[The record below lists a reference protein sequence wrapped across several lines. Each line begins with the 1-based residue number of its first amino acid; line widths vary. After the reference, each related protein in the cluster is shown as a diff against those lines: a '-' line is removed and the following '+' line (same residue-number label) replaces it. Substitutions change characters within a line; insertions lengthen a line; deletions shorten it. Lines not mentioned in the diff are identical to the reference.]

1 MDPEKIHYNYC
12 EVLTTTPWPPNSR
25 VLVTGANGY
34 VAQRLIPELIRREYW
49 VRCMVRT
56 RHTPFFLKHPRIEV
70 VYADCLIKEQLQ
82 PVLNGIE
89 FAYYLIHCMR
99 AKNSDFSDLDR
110 KAAQCFMEVAEEA
123 DIKKGY
129 LPGGVGGDQC
139 PPVQAPAKPNG
150 SRRSF
155 ISKFHSRRSP
165 ARGDHYRDGEHFL

>member
-1 MDPEKIHYNYC
+1 MDPAKIHYNYC

-34 VAQRLIPELIRREYW
+34 VAQRLIPELIRRGYW

-82 PVLNGIE
+82 PVLEGIE

-99 AKNSDFSDLDR
+99 AKNSD
-110 KAAQCFMEVAEEA
+110 Q
-123 DIKKGY
+123 
-129 LPGGVGGDQC
+129 
-139 PPVQAPAKPNG
+139 
-150 SRRSF
+150 
-155 ISKFHSRRSP
+155 
-165 ARGDHYRDGEHFL
+165 